1 MFFYTVQ
8 RQTVI
13 IHKQL
18 LFVSQSD
25 FHNKS
30 LLSIKLHLT
39 HVNIFIHGMNNNY
52 RQLQGTSSIEIL
64 SHFYLK
70 LLRVNKKKKLFL

>member
-1 MFFYTVQ
+1 MMNICVVNVFWGFFSDQ

-18 LFVSQSD
+18 LFVTLSD

-39 HVNIFIHGMNNNY
+39 HVNIFIHGINY
-52 RQLQGTSSIEIL
+52 QQL
-64 SHFYLK
+64 HVPLK
-70 LLRVNKKKKLFL
+70 YCVIFI